1 MIMDELG
8 VFCKFILGI
17 VDYGILIGYIFNY
30 VWNLVEVD
38 GVWYYVD
45 VILDRVENVSEGKF
59 NFFMM
64 NDDDFIKVSIFNW
77 GVVKIGECFRNLKIS
92 NYVNSKDDVLF
103 LIDR

>member
-8 VFCKFILGI
+8 VFCKFISGI
-17 VDYGILIGYIFNY
+17 VDYGILIGYIINH

-38 GVWYYVD
+38 GVWYHVD
-45 VILDRVENVSEGKF
+45 VISDRVEKENEGKF

-64 NDDDFIKVSIFNW
+64 NDDDFIKVSIFNR
-77 GVVKIGECFRNLKIS
+77 GVVKIGERFRNLKIS
-92 NYVNSKDDVLF
+92 SYVNSKDDVLV